1 MLPVFFAR
9 CLAFLPARVLYFFAD
24 ILVFVLERIVR
35 YRYKTVAKNLARA
48 FPEKSTTERA
58 QLAHGFYKHLAD
70 VVVEVILLTRMQ
82 PEDLLRR
89 FEMVGLD
96 EVKAIMDQKQSV
108 ILLSAHQGNWEWML
122 AAVAAAS
129 PYALDAV
136 YRPLHNP
143 SAEEFFMKMRTKF
156 HARMVPADKAAKNIL
171 KLRKETRAFGV
182 IGDQNPRRRDS
193 KYWATFMG
201 VDTPVAIGPERI
213 AKMTSYPLFYVATE
227 KLARGKYRCHIKPL
241 AQPPYD
247 GEGKISQLYMSAV
260 EAQIRQQPECWMWSH
275 HRWRYEK
282 KDCPE
287 SVAAQ

>member
-9 CLAFLPARVLYFFAD
+9 CLAFLPTRALYFFAD
-24 ILVFVLERIVR
+24 ILAFVLERVVK
-35 YRYKTVAKNLARA
+35 YRYKTVAKNLAKA
-48 FPEKSTTERA
+48 FPEKNAAERT
-58 QLAHGFYKHLAD
+58 QLAHRFYKHLAD
-70 VVVEVILLTRMQ
+70 VIVEVIMLTRMKQ
-82 PEDLLRR
+82 EDLLQR
-89 FEMVGLD
+89 FEIVGLD

-122 AAVAAAS
+122 TAVATAS
-129 PYALDAV
+129 PYALDAL

-143 SAEEFFMKMRTKF
+143 AADKFFMAMRTKF

-227 KLARGKYRCHIKPL
+227 KLARGKYRCHIQPL
-241 AQPPYD
+241 AQPPYE
-247 GEGKISQLYMSAV
+247 GEGQVSQLYMSAV
-260 EAQIRQQPECWMWSH
+260 EAQIRQQPEYWMWSH

-287 SVAAQ
+287 FVAAQ